1 VRPPVLELRDV
12 TVHRGP
18 DAVLDRI
25 SLQVDAGTIHALV
38 GPNGGGKSTL
48 LGVVLG
54 LVDFTGDARLNFRA
68 QARLGY
74 VPQRFHGEQRLPLT
88 VAELLALQRQRWP
101 VCLGVT
107 AAAKVRIAAL
117 LEEVGLAG
125 FERKRLDELSG
136 GERQRV
142 LLANA
147 IDPAPELLLLDEPS
161 TGLDDASAQLL
172 EAALVR
178 LRAAGTAIL
187 LVSHDR
193 AQVDRLADRVTRI
206 SRSAEVLKG
215 AA

>member
-1 VRPPVLELRDV
+1 MRPPVLELRDV

-18 DAVLDRI
+18 EAVLDRV
-25 SLQVDAGTIHALV
+25 SLQVEAGTIHALV

-54 LVDFTGDARLNFRA
+54 LIDFAGEARLHLSA
-68 QARLGY
+68 QGRLGY
-74 VPQRFHGEQRLPLT
+74 VPQRFSGEQRLPLT
-88 VAELLALQRQRWP
+88 VSELLALQRQRWP

-107 AAAKVRIAAL
+107 PRAKARIAL
-117 LEEVGLAG
+117 LLAEVGLTG

-193 AQVDRLADRVTRI
+193 AQVERLADRVTQI
-206 SRSAEVLKG
+206 SRTAEVLKG
-215 AA
+215 AG